1 VRHYYVLP
9 YLGVMERD
17 GLTTTAER
25 VDIHTTNEGSKI
37 PGALT
42 QERHKNEAEALLG
55 PAIFGEIRRTDQP

>member
-1 VRHYYVLP
+1 
-9 YLGVMERD
+9 MERD